1 LSHFPVRAGR
11 ATIGGT
17 DSRERPWP
25 SRCGTD
31 GAAAFEDATVRLR
44 GLPRPG
50 HAPDHA
56 VFLLEEERV
65 GHSSD
70 LINIDQLPFGGFA
83 AQSVQPRLTN
93 R

>member
-1 LSHFPVRAGR
+1 ML
-11 ATIGGT
+11 
-17 DSRERPWP
+17 EWP
-25 SRCGTD
+25 SGSL
-31 GAAAFEDATVRLR
+31 AFEDVTLRLR

-65 GHSSD
+65 GHSAD

-83 AQSVQPRLTN
+83 GQDPLGAVQAEPGVRQVA
-93 R
+93 

>member
-1 LSHFPVRAGR
+1 
-11 ATIGGT
+11 
-17 DSRERPWP
+17 
-25 SRCGTD
+25 
-31 GAAAFEDATVRLR
+31 VRLR